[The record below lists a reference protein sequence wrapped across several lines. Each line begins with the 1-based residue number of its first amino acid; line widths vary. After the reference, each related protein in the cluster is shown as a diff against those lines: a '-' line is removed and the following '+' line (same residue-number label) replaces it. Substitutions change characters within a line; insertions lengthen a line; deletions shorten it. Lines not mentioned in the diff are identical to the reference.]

1 MCSKNYFILEN
12 KILTVGNELF
22 LKKFQNIKSAS
33 AKMSDNNKL
42 SEHFLKITAERE
54 SKKHT
59 YCIWEDLPLVY
70 MPDYCE
76 KELMNLA
83 GEHWVIRVIK
93 LHAFTD
99 ENDTLTEEN
108 EYNLF
113 QMNLKLLQGEIF
125 FLENP
130 EDGNA
135 VVIISETPDYQTAT
149 LTINNGVVTVENGH
163 NGLTLGYCKIGECEE
178 LCRSFYRHIR
188 KTEKLI
194 TMSNTWGDC
203 NGFSRVCQ
211 DFVLKEIDTA
221 KELGVDIVQIDD
233 GWQTGST
240 ADLSLRD
247 EFNRRIF
254 KGDFWELDL
263 SKFPNGMKYVTEYA
277 EKDNIKVG
285 MWFAPDSHDGF
296 ALLERDKA
304 VLRKAYEE
312 WGIRFF
318 KLDMFWVSSD
328 KDRDQF
334 LELLREIYSFG
345 DDVAVQ
351 LDVTRD
357 LRMNYLC
364 GHKYGS
370 VFVENR
376 YAKSANSFPHRVL
389 RNMWMISRYIPTSK
403 FQFEL
408 INPDLYKE
416 CYAETDPFVPSLY
429 DMDYLFATVM
439 LSNPLFW
446 MEMQFLSDERK
457 AQLKDIM
464 DVWKKHR
471 DILANADIMP
481 IGDKPN
487 GRSFT
492 GFYIST
498 NQEPQYLLLFRE
510 VTDNN
515 STVIKCPVK
524 SANTE
529 VLVSNADVNI
539 KLNNGLIYAEFSKQR
554 SYAFIKL
561 L

>member
-1 MCSKNYFILEN
+1 MDNKIQYKLEN
-12 KILTVGNELF
+12 KLLTVGNDLF
-22 LKKFQNIKSAS
+22 TTTFADIKSVS
-33 AKMSDNNKL
+33 AKISNNNKL
-42 SEHFLKITAERE
+42 SKPFLEISAERE
-54 SKKHT
+54 NEKHT
-59 YCIWEDLPLVY
+59 YCIWEDLPVVY
-70 MPDYCE
+70 MNNYCE
-76 KELMNLA
+76 KELIKLK
-83 GEHWVIRVIK
+83 GEHWIVRSVK

-113 QMNLKLLQGEIF
+113 QMDMKPLQGEIF

-130 EDGNA
+130 QESNA
-135 VVIISETPDYQTAT
+135 IIIISETPDYQTAT
-149 LTINNGVVTVENGH
+149 LTINKGVVTVENG
-163 NGLTLGYCKIGECEE
+163 NNNLAIGYCKMGECEA
-178 LCRSFYRHIR
+178 LCREFYRHI
-188 KTEKLI
+188 KKNEKLF

-211 DFVLKEIDTA
+211 DFVLKEIDAA
-221 KELGVDIVQIDD
+221 KEIGVDIVQVDD
-233 GWQTGST
+233 GWQKGNT
-240 ADLSLRD
+240 ADRTLRD
-247 EFNRRIF
+247 EFDRRIF
-254 KGDFWELDL
+254 KGDFWELD
-263 SKFPNGMKYVTEYA
+263 STKFPNGMKFVTEYA

-285 MWFAPDSHDGF
+285 MWFAPDSHDEF

-389 RNMWMISRYIPTSK
+389 RNMWMISKYIPTSK

-408 INPDLYKE
+408 TNPDLYKE

-457 AQLKDIM
+457 AQLKEIM
-464 DVWKKHR
+464 DVWKKNR

-498 NQEPQYLLLFRE
+498 NKEPQYLLLFRE
-510 VTDNN
+510 VTEEN
-515 STVIKCPVK
+515 SAMIKCPVK
-524 SANTE
+524 TAKTE
-529 VLVSNADVNI
+529 ILASNSEVKTEI
-539 KLNNGLIYAEFSKQR
+539 INGFVTVEFAKQR

-561 L
+561 S